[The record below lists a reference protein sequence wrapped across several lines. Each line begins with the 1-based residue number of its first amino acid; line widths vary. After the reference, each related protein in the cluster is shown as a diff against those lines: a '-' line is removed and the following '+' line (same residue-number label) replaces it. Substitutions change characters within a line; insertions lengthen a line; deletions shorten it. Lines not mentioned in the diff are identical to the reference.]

1 MGKSI
6 IYVPDDIFQVETGQ
20 LITQVSVEDIPSC
33 EKELMGGDRLAFLS
47 CLPEKYFST
56 HRQMLQNTWKILMK
70 ENTYDKKY

>member
-56 HRQMLQNTWKILMK
+56 HRQMLLNTWK
-70 ENTYDKKY
+70 NTYNDKKY

>member
-33 EKELMGGDRLAFLS
+33 EKELMGGDRLAFL
-47 CLPEKYFST
+47 
-56 HRQMLQNTWKILMK
+56 R
-70 ENTYDKKY
+70 